1 LESESLP
8 TAGSD
13 DGSDPAIDELIS
25 KVKPYIR
32 PDKAAEVSEIIITH
46 TRSHS
51 GPLPTPEMFAG
62 YDHVLPGAAQEILD
76 MAKRE
81 QAHRHKNES
90 YVVTHELIGRY
101 VGQISALIAL
111 LALLACVGYCAAI
124 GQPVAAGV
132 IAAIGAVVI
141 GFLKY
146 STRHRQEEQIQKA
159 PPPQKSRRK
168 RR

>member
-1 LESESLP
+1 MESENLP
-8 TAGSD
+8 SVGLD
-13 DGSDPAIDELIS
+13 DGSDPAIDDLIS
-25 KVKPYIR
+25 KVKPYIN
-32 PDKAAEVSEIIITH
+32 PGKADQVSEIITTY

-81 QAHRHKNES
+81 QSHRHKNES
-90 YVVTHELIGRY
+90 HVVTHELIGRY
-101 VGQISALIAL
+101 VGQISALVAL
-111 LALLACVGYCAAI
+111 LALLACVNYCAVI

-146 STRHRQEEQIQKA
+146 STHPRQEEAVIKA
-159 PPPQKSRRK
+159 PPAQKSRRK

>member
-1 LESESLP
+1 LESENLP
-8 TAGSD
+8 SVGSE

-25 KVKPYIR
+25 KVKPYIN
-32 PDKAAEVSEIIITH
+32 PGKAAEVSEIIITH

-81 QAHRHKNES
+81 QAHRHTNES
-90 YVVTHELIGRY
+90 HVVTHELIGRY
-101 VGQISALIAL
+101 VGQFSALVAL
-111 LALLACVGYCAAI
+111 LALLACVSYCAVI

-146 STRHRQEEQIQKA
+146 STHPRQEEPLQKP
-159 PPPQKSRRK
+159 PPPQKPRRK

>member
-1 LESESLP
+1 MESEKVPSVVL
-8 TAGSD
+8 D
-13 DGSDPAIDELIS
+13 DGSAPAIDDLIS
-25 KVKPYIR
+25 KVKPYIS
-32 PDKAAEVSEIIITH
+32 PGKADQVSEIITTY

-90 YVVTHELIGRY
+90 HVVTHELIGRY
-101 VGQISALIAL
+101 VGQVSALVAL
-111 LALLACVGYCAAI
+111 LALLACVSYCAVI

-146 STRHRQEEQIQKA
+146 STHPQQEEAVLKA